1 MEAWTPEVRRV
12 VRAYLR
18 AVAAAEPFQRELA
31 RRYGLAIGDIGAL
44 RVLRDRGDLAI
55 SQLGGVLCMKAS
67 TATNLVD
74 RLERA
79 GLVGRGV
86 DPADRRV
93 TKVSLTPLAME
104 ALGDHALVEEAG
116 LIARM
121 ERLSREEQLELAS
134 LLERIAG
141 PESRGSTDT
150 SRESGRGASVEL
162 SPQQPALTGNRE

>member
-1 MEAWTPEVRRV
+1 MEAWTPEVRRA
-12 VRAYLR
+12 VRAYLN

-55 SQLGGVLCMKAS
+55 SQLGGALCMKAS

-79 GLVGRGV
+79 GLIGRGA

-93 TKVSLTPLAME
+93 TLVSLSPLAKE
-104 ALGDHALVEEAG
+104 ALSDHTLVEETG

-121 ERLSREEQLELAS
+121 ERLSPAEQTELAS

-141 PESRGSTDT
+141 PGADVLVEGGSEREGDEPATT
-150 SRESGRGASVEL
+150 NPQQTTVTGSRE
-162 SPQQPALTGNRE
+162 

>member
-1 MEAWTPEVRRV
+1 LEAWTPEVRRV
-12 VRAYLR
+12 VRAYLH

-55 SQLGGVLCMKAS
+55 SQLGGLLCMKAS

-93 TKVSLTPLAME
+93 TLVHLTSLAME
-104 ALGDHALVEEAG
+104 ALSDHALVEETG

-121 ERLSREEQLELAS
+121 ERLSSSEQDELAS

-141 PESRGSTDT
+141 PVADESVDAGP
-150 SRESGRGASVEL
+150 ENASDRPAQL
-162 SPQQPALTGNRE
+162 SPQQPALSGNRE